1 MALELYH
8 SAHSTCSQKVRLCLA
23 EKGLDW
29 VGHELHFA
37 TRDHLQPDYLKLNP
51 NGVVPTLVHD
61 GEPVIESSVI
71 CEYLDDVFPAPAL
84 TPGDALGKARMRSWI
99 CYMNEVPTVAVRVPS
114 FNMVFRPLR
123 YEYMSEEQF
132 EAHVGDMPLRKA
144 FYRRMGTRDGFGAAE
159 YQDALDKIRQTCERI
174 DAAIEKD
181 GGPWV
186 LGDLFSIVDITLTP
200 SIQRMAD
207 LGYAHLW
214 ADLPRMVQWF
224 ADIKARP
231 SFAIA
236 FYPGTNLSEKYPQ
249 FFEQAA
255 G

>member
-29 VGHELHFA
+29 VAHELHFA
-37 TRDHLQPDYLKLNP
+37 TRDHLHPEYLELNP

-61 GEPVIESSVI
+61 GAPVIESSVI
-71 CEYLDDVFPAPAL
+71 CEYLDDVFPEPPL
-84 TPGDALGKARMRSWI
+84 SPRDPLGKARMRAWL

-114 FNMVFRPLR
+114 FNRVFRPLR
-123 YEYMSEEQF
+123 YENMTEQQF

-144 FYRRMGTRDGFGAAE
+144 FYRRMGTKSGFGEAE
-159 YQDALDKIRQTCERI
+159 HRDALDKIRQTAERI
-174 DAAIEKD
+174 DASIARN

-207 LGYAHLW
+207 LGYAYLW
-214 ADLPRMVQWF
+214 EDLPRTVQWWK
-224 ADIKARP
+224 DVKARP
-231 SFAIA
+231 SFAEA

-249 FFEQAA
+249 FFRQA
-255 G
+255 GE

>member
-1 MALELYH
+1 MTLELYH

-29 VGHELHFA
+29 VPHELHFA
-37 TRDHLQPDYLKLNP
+37 TRDHLQPEYMKLNP

-71 CEYLDDVFPAPAL
+71 CEYLDDVFPEPAL
-84 TPGDALGKARMRSWI
+84 TPSDALGKARMRAWI

-114 FNMVFRPLR
+114 FNRVFRPLR
-123 YEYMSEEQF
+123 YETMTEEQF
-132 EAHVGDMPLRKA
+132 EGHVGDMPLRQA
-144 FYRRMGTRDGFGAAE
+144 FYRRMGTKSGFAEAE
-159 YQDALDKIRQTCERI
+159 YEDSLAKIRQTCERI
-174 DAAIEKD
+174 DKAIAD
-181 GGPWV
+181 HGGPWV

-207 LGYAHLW
+207 MGYAYLW
-214 ADLPRMVQWF
+214 EDLPRMVQWF

-231 SFAIA
+231 SYAIA
-236 FYPGTNLSEKYPQ
+236 FFPDTAPTEKYPQ
-249 FFEQAA
+249 FFQKEGA
-255 G
+255 